1 MIQFQF
7 IFVLFFNLGIN
18 VAIIPSGSRDGE
30 HGTSTELFR
39 EDASGH
45 HCYYNEKLMFRQ
57 DDDDVEYLL
66 IVDKD
71 REDLCGW
78 TEIDGEWLL
87 ENGIPWVL
95 ENK

>member
-18 VAIIPSGSRDGE
+18 AIIPRNGE
-30 HGTSTELFR
+30 HLTTRTELFR

-45 HCYYNEKLMFRQ
+45 HCYYNKKLMFRQ
-57 DDDDVEYLL
+57 DDDGVEYLL
-66 IVDKD
+66 IVDED